1 VTPST
6 GPAGARRTVSIV
18 IPAYNQGHYLGAAI
32 ESALAQTYADVE
44 VVVVDDGSTDDTKAV
59 ATRYADP
66 RIRYVYQQNRGL
78 AAARNTG
85 IRESTGALL
94 TFLDSDDL
102 FLPSKVEVLLAAM
115 DARPGL
121 GFVAGQAVLIDEAG
135 QRLGETFEEG
145 PPATPTDWLLGN
157 PLHVGSVL
165 LSREW
170 QSRVGLFDEA
180 LRSYEDWDLW
190 LRLARAGCPMGWVA
204 QPVSL
209 YRFHGAQMTRIGAQM
224 TRATFNVLDK
234 TFADTAL
241 PADWRAR
248 RGEAYSR
255 GHLRAAAQAYTAG
268 AVEDAAANMAQAV
281 TLDPSLAADAGA
293 PVAAIVAGW
302 ANHVKTR
309 DPLGLMARIYAHLP
323 DELSALRGRRR
334 RELGREAL
342 QLAFAAH
349 RRGDGRVARDYARQ
363 AVGYRPQALLNRG
376 VLSILIKAPSP
387 HTLDAT
393 TTGAP
398 PRPGRTEGG
407 ERAAS
412 RGNS

>member
-1 VTPST
+1 M
-6 GPAGARRTVSIV
+6 RTVSVV
-18 IPAYNQGHYLGAAI
+18 IPAYNQGHYLGDAI
-32 ESALAQTYADVE
+32 ASALGQTHDDLDI
-44 VVVVDDGSTDDTKAV
+44 VVVDDGSTDHTREV
-59 ATRYADP
+59 AAGFTDP
-66 RIRYVYQQNRGL
+66 RVRYVHQQNRGL

-85 IRESTGALL
+85 IREARGAYL

-102 FLPSKVEVLLAAM
+102 FLPDKISALLGAM
-115 DARPGL
+115 DARPEL
-121 GFVAGQAVLIDEAG
+121 GFVAGQAVLIDEHG
-135 QRLGETFEEG
+135 RRLGETFEQG
-145 PPATPTDWLLGN
+145 PPAEATDWLLGN

-165 LSREW
+165 LRREW
-170 QSRVGLFDEA
+170 QSRIGFFDEA

-190 LRLARAGCPMGWVA
+190 LRLARAGCPMGWVPR
-204 QPVSL
+204 PVSL

-241 PADWRAR
+241 PAGWRAR
-248 RGEAYSR
+248 KAEAYSR

-268 AVEDAAANMAQAV
+268 AVDEAAANMAQAV
-281 TLDPSLAADAGA
+281 TLDPSLAADGGA

-309 DPLGLMARIYAHLP
+309 DPLGFMARIYANLP
-323 DELSALRGRRR
+323 DELAALRRR
-334 RELGREAL
+334 RRSALGHEAL

-349 RRGDGRVARDYARQ
+349 ERGDARAARDYARR

-376 VLSILIKAPSP
+376 VLSILVKAPRAASP
-387 HTLDAT
+387 DAT

-398 PRPGRTEGG
+398 PRAGWPESG